1 MKAEEIQVEP
11 PSRLLRLLFRLPL
24 IAYRVGLGGIIPNQI
39 MLTTVGRKS
48 GEPHQVVLDIIG
60 SDKTKGMYYVSVAF
74 GPRSDWFR
82 NLRADPTVRAQIG
95 RRKFTARAVIL
106 PRKEAEE
113 MLVEFVGLHRR
124 YARIMMRVIGV
135 RTELSED
142 EVCALA
148 SHMPVIAIVEM

>member
-11 PSRLLRLLFRLPL
+11 PGRLLRLLFRLPL
-24 IAYRVGLGGIIPNQI
+24 IPYRIGFGGIIPNQI
-39 MLTTVGRKS
+39 MLATVGRRS
-48 GEPHQVVLDIIG
+48 GKRHQVVLDIIG
-60 SDKTKGMYYVSVAF
+60 SDKTKSIHYVSAAF
-74 GPRSDWFR
+74 GPKSDWFR
-82 NLRADPTVRAQIG
+82 NLRANPAVQAQIE
-95 RRKFTARAVIL
+95 RRKFTARTVIL
-106 PRKEAEE
+106 PQKEAEE

-142 EVCALA
+142 EVYALA